1 MIRIPTLV
9 AMIAVLSGCY
19 AATRSTVDMGQAEQS
34 MADARAAGAPERAV
48 YAWTMADEYMKK
60 ARDEWGRS
68 DFETADKML
77 QQATKWANEAAA
89 IARAGGAGPQWGV
102 EDALKDTPKDAPKGA
117 PTGAPD
123 APEPA
128 PAETPTQGV
137 WQ

>member
-1 MIRIPTLV
+1 MIRTPIFV

-68 DFETADKML
+68 DFESADKML
-77 QQATKWANEAAA
+77 QQANKWANEAAA

-102 EDALKDTPKDAPKGA
+102 EAASKDAPA
-117 PTGAPD
+117 SPT
-123 APEPA
+123 EQV

>member
-1 MIRIPTLV
+1 MIRTPTLV

-77 QQATKWANEAAA
+77 QQGTKWANEAAA

-102 EDALKDTPKDAPKGA
+102 EEALKDAPKDAP
-117 PTGAPD
+117 TTAPD

-128 PAETPTQGV
+128 PAETPTEGV

>member
-1 MIRIPTLV
+1 MIRTPIFV

-19 AATRSTVDMGQAEQS
+19 AATRSTVDMGKAEQS

-77 QQATKWANEAAA
+77 QQATKWANEATA

-102 EDALKDTPKDAPKGA
+102 EDALQDAPVT
-117 PTGAPD
+117 P
-123 APEPA
+123 PEQA